1 MLPASSRTTRRAGRT
16 FLSCIPNGA
25 GFLPSVNDG
34 SHRGPSLILGELSL
48 ADLTA
53 APVTAGDPLAVT
65 VPSSYGYVLVSP
77 A

>member
-1 MLPASSRTTRRAGRT
+1 MLSASSRTTQPAGRT

-25 GFLPSVNDG
+25 GFLRSVNEG
-34 SHRGPSLILGELSL
+34 GHRRPPLILGELSL

-53 APVTAGDPLAVT
+53 VPVTAGDPLTVT